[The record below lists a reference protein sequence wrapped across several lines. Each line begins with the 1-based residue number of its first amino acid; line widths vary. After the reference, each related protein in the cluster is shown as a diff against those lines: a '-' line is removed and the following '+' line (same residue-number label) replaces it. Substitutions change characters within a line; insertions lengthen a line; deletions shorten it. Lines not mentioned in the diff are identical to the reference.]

1 MNKFL
6 SVCCLCLCCLLCT
19 GAEDISSAENQ
30 VNDLVKKES
39 DIELSVANCKPDK
52 RITRLMGEIDKIA
65 QSLMTADPSDAGIAL
80 SEKCLAVLS
89 ALRERRVYSY
99 MLWAEYMLEESSSG
113 KYKDLSAL
121 NQITLMALYCKLSE
135 IDISI
140 IRENMLNREIMTR
153 LAEIYDRLEPE
164 NKRRVRVNAVIL
176 QRDQLSII
184 DSIPSRK
191 TLDDF

>member
-1 MNKFL
+1 MNKMLLVF
-6 SVCCLCLCCLLCT
+6 CLCLCCLLCT
-19 GAEDISSAENQ
+19 GTEDVSLTDKK
-30 VNDLVKKES
+30 VNELLKKEV
-39 DIELSVANCKPDK
+39 DIELAVANCKPDK
-52 RITRLMGEIDKIA
+52 RITQLMGEIDKIA
-65 QSLMTADPSDAGIAL
+65 QTLMGSSDDEAIEL
-80 SEKCLAVLS
+80 SEKCLVILS
-89 ALRERRVYSY
+89 VLRERRRYSY

-121 NQITLMALYCKLSE
+121 NQVTLMALYCKLSE

-164 NKRRVRVNAVIL
+164 NKRRVRINAVIL

-184 DSIPSRK
+184 DNIPSRK